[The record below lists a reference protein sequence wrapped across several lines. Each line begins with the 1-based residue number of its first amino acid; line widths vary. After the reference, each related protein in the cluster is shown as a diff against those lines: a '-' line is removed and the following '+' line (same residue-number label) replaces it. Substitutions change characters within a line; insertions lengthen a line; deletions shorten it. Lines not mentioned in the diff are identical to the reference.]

1 MYFLEICNDIWDK
14 VSKVIKKGFDREPVH
29 KEKYIKT
36 KIKSF
41 EGKVNT
47 NFYNG
52 KVAKEGSGCI
62 CLSMVLM
69 TLFLKW
75 LKTIIL
81 KCF

>member
-1 MYFLEICNDIWDK
+1 MWAK
-14 VSKVIKKGFDREPVH
+14 VSKVIKKGFDIEPVH

-52 KVAKEGSGCI
+52 KMAKEGSGCI
-62 CLSMVLM
+62 CLSMVLTDSVFKM
-69 TLFLKW
+69 ARE
-75 LKTIIL
+75 TIIL

>member
-1 MYFLEICNDIWDK
+1 MWAK
-14 VSKVIKKGFDREPVH
+14 VSKVIKKGFDSEPVH

-52 KVAKEGSGCI
+52 KMAKEGSGCI
-62 CLSMVLM
+62 CLSMVLTDSVFKM
-69 TLFLKW
+69 ARE
-75 LKTIIL
+75 TIIL